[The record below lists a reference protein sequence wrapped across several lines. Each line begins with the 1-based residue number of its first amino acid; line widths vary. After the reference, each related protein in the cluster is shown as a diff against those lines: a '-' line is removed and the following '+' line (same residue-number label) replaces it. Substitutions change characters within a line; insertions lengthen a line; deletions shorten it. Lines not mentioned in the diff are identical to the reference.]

1 MFLFTVTYLVFYSHF
16 AFCIAMKRAPPNLAA
31 MSEPPRSKKIR
42 IGDALNT
49 EAADGVEDDLA
60 DEKTSSP
67 YENAGQGSK
76 GSGQDG
82 QWTRVE
88 RRKQKKA
95 KKLGHKADVCVFL
108 LDFLLFCIF
117 SRVWI
122 SLWRSGTMKQE
133 GAVCDVI

>member
-1 MFLFTVTYLVFYSHF
+1 LFAVHTWCFIASLHS
-16 AFCIAMKRAPPNLAA
+16 AFAMKRAPPNHVAL
-31 MSEPPRSKKIR
+31 SEPPRSKKIR
-42 IGDALNT
+42 IGDSLDT
-49 EAADGVEDDLA
+49 EAADNVKEDLA

-76 GSGQDG
+76 RVGRSGQDE

-108 LDFLLFCIF
+108 LDFLYFRG
-117 SRVWI
+117 SGQGTVAVWNGGCCAQ
-122 SLWRSGTMKQE
+122 L
-133 GAVCDVI
+133 CDVI